1 MTREMNK
8 PDWHEKWLDIHTQ
21 FLNAEKLPIVL
32 NTGSIQGQRRML
44 DEWIKPFVDSI
55 NERFKQ

>member
-1 MTREMNK
+1 MNK